1 MPDSIGSTPETSAFA
16 EGWTAFST
24 AEGLDIILRTSAG
37 ESKGRLA
44 ALDSQGRLVGS
55 MFEPNDDPAATAASI
70 DLTVEIEAN
79 DRLLLTCGSRSWTLR
94 QPAGKAHWF
103 AFWNQ
108 WPAKA
113 EPASLKAM
121 LAGLKKKS

>member
-55 MFEPNDDPAATAASI
+55 MFEPNDDPAATAPQLAAARAAL
-70 DLTVEIEAN
+70 DLPSLPE
-79 DRLLLTCGSRSWTLR
+79 LLTDL
-94 QPAGKAHWF
+94 QVHV
-103 AFWNQ
+103 
-108 WPAKA
+108 
-113 EPASLKAM
+113 
-121 LAGLKKKS
+121 